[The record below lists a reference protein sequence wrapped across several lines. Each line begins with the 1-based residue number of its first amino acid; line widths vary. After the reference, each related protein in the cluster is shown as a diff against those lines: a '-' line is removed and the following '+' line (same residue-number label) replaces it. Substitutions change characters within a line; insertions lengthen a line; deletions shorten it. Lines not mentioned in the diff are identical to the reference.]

1 MSRPSS
7 GSCNGATSIFGN
19 VHCQAAQ
26 NSAGGDLQAT
36 SSLVAYW
43 PYLAAGGGILLI
55 LIVVIA
61 VIYCCKAKVKADA
74 ARNVFFRE
82 LVALNAVKCDA
93 VPPSY
98 RV

>member
-1 MSRPSS
+1 MFRMTS

-43 PYLAAGGGILLI
+43 PYLAAGSGLLI
-55 LIVVIA
+55 VIVIIISV
-61 VIYCCKAKVKADA
+61 VCCCKAKVKAEA
-74 ARNVFFRE
+74 ARNIFYRE
-82 LVALNAVKCDA
+82 LVALNATKGDA
-93 VPPSY
+93 LPPSY
-98 RV
+98 NV

>member
-1 MSRPSS
+1 MFRMSS

-36 SSLVAYW
+36 SSLTAYW
-43 PYLAAGGGILLI
+43 PYLAAGGGLFLI
-55 LIVVIA
+55 LIVLIA
-61 VIYCCKAKVKADA
+61 IIYCCKARVKADA
-74 ARNVFFRE
+74 ARNVFYRE
-82 LVALNAVKCDA
+82 LAALNTVKCDA

-98 RV
+98 SV

>member
-7 GSCNGATSIFGN
+7 GSCNGALAVFGN

-36 SSLVAYW
+36 SSLIAYW
-43 PYLAAGGGILLI
+43 PYLIAGGGVLLL
-55 LIVVIA
+55 LIVVVA

-82 LVALNAVKCDA
+82 LVALNEVKCDA
-93 VPPSY
+93 APPSY